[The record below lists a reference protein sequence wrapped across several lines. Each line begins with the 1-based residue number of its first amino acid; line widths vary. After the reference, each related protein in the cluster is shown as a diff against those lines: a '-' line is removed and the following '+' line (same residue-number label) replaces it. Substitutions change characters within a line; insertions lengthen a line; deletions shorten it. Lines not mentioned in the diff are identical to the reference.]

1 MWCPIPAGGVT
12 EADRAIDEIL
22 QQVQLELYRDN
33 IEGALG
39 ILERASERHDH
50 PALAT
55 ERARIQSWLAH
66 LRDRRA
72 YADAY
77 ERYYAG
83 SRGGVTLKRLEVWL
97 RIALGIKT
105 RKTVARVRRDPE
117 FRRLEEEIV
126 HADARRILDAG
137 CGEGRV
143 ALTIAARH
151 PGRVV
156 DAIEVSRTN
165 ARLAR
170 RMNRFRNLHVHEGF
184 LEDAPRRFGLD
195 TFDLVYSLAV
205 LEHVPDVDEA
215 VAALMAVLRPGGR
228 LCLVVPMNEF
238 KVTGTLPRFE
248 YDGHAGH
255 VRVFTEAGLR
265 ERFGGYPDFVL
276 GKIPGELPERFPQSL
291 APLEFGSFF
300 VALSRPR

>member
-1 MWCPIPAGGVT
+1 MVPDSGEGVT
-12 EADRAIDEIL
+12 EADQAIDEIL

-39 ILERASERHDH
+39 ILERAQAGHDH
-50 PALAT
+50 PVLES
-55 ERARIQSWLAH
+55 ERARIRSWLAH
-66 LRDRRA
+66 LRDREA

-83 SRGGVTLKRLEVWL
+83 SRGGFTLKRLEVWL
-97 RIALGIKT
+97 RIVLGIKT
-105 RKTVARVRRDPE
+105 RKTVERVQRDPE
-117 FRRLEEEIV
+117 FRPLEQEIV
-126 HADARRILDAG
+126 RTDARRILDAG

-151 PGRVV
+151 PGRSV

-170 RMNRFRNLHVHEGF
+170 RMNRFRNLRVHEGF
-184 LEDAPRRFGLD
+184 LEDAPRRFGPD
-195 TFDLVYSLAV
+195 AFDLVYSFAV
-205 LEHVPDVDEA
+205 LEHVRDVNEA
-215 VAALMAVLRPGGR
+215 VGAVMAVLRPGGR
-228 LCLVVPMNEF
+228 LCFVVPMNEF
-238 KVTGTLPRFE
+238 KVTGELPRFE
-248 YDGHAGH
+248 HDGHAGH

-276 GKIPGELPERFPQSL
+276 GKIPGELPERFPASL
-291 APLEFGSFF
+291 APVEFGSFF